1 MKGEAIEMAQLPSW
15 TSEVSERLM
24 DIQLAAERGDQRIL
38 VLIHDTQKYVE
49 KVEKTINGVYTAVRT
64 GQPPRWMAS
73 QMDDMNDAA

>member
-38 VLIHDTQKYVE
+38 TLIHDTQAFVE
-49 KVEKTINGVYTAVRT
+49 EVEDTINGVFTTVRT
-64 GQPPRWMAS
+64 GKMPRRMQRAT
-73 QMDDMNDAA
+73 NDTPEAA